1 MSKDKNP
8 KNFKFNAYW
17 VYGIVIGLFLV
28 FNIFSGGFGASMES
42 PQHHLSFLNLKMEMF
57 KKLKS

>member
-28 FNIFSGGFGASMES
+28 FNIFSGGIWRIKWS
-42 PQHHLSFLNLKMEMF
+42 HHNTL
-57 KKLKS
+57 